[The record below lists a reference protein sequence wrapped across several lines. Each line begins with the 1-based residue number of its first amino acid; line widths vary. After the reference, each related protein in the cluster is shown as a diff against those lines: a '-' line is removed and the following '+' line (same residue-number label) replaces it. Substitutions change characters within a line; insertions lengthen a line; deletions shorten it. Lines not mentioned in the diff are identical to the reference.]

1 MKAKNK
7 KWYKLDNAAKIFP
20 PNENKLDPKVFRFA
34 CELYESVD
42 KDTLQYALDKTL
54 EEYPVFH
61 SSLKK
66 GLFWYYL
73 ETSSVKPIV
82 TEENKTLCEKINKE
96 LLFRVFYYKNRISL
110 EVNHALTDGTG
121 TLLFLKSLVANYLI
135 KKHNI
140 KSKIV
145 IDKTSRYEKEADSFE
160 KYYKK
165 NNNIEIPKGKKAYN
179 LKGEMYP
186 ERQLKVIEGTVST
199 DKIKK
204 LAKSHNTTVT
214 SYLASILIKSIGQTM
229 SLKAKRKPV
238 RITIPVNLRKY
249 FKSNTVRNFFN
260 TIILEYKFEE
270 TNDNLEQIIESVDK
284 QLKDNLTKEKLSA
297 QMNALA
303 VLENIFVIRL
313 VPLFIKDIVL
323 KYFHKQSRKE
333 QTIALSN
340 VGIVEMPENLSE
352 YIKLFDVF
360 ASTDSTQICMCSYLD
375 NMTLSFT
382 THFVE
387 SEIEKNFFKE
397 LSDKGIEIEIN
408 TNIVEEDDYEEVL

>member
-20 PNENKLDPKVFRFA
+20 PNSNKLDPKVFRFA
-34 CELYESVD
+34 CELYESID
-42 KDTLQYALDKTL
+42 IDILQYALDKTL
-54 EEYPVFH
+54 EEYPVFR

-82 TEENKTLCEKINKE
+82 TEENKTLCEKISKD
-96 LLFRVFYYKNRISL
+96 LLFRVFFYKNRISL

-121 TLLFLKSLVANYLI
+121 TLLFLKSLVSNYLI
-135 KKHNI
+135 KKHKI

-145 IDKTSRYEKEADSFE
+145 IDKTSIYEKETDSFE

-199 DKIKK
+199 EQIKK
-204 LAKSHNTTVT
+204 LAKAHSTTVT
-214 SYLASILIKSIGQTM
+214 SYLSSVLIKSIGQTM

-238 RITIPVNLRKY
+238 IITIPVNLRKY

-260 TIILEYKFEE
+260 TITLEYKFEE
-270 TNDNLEQIIESVDK
+270 GNDNLEQIIESVDK
-284 QLKDNLTKEKLSA
+284 QLKENLTKEKLSV

-303 VLENIFVIRL
+303 VLENVFVIRL
-313 VPLFIKDIVL
+313 VPIFIKDIVL

-340 VGIVEMPENLSE
+340 VGVVEMPEKLRD

-360 ASTDSTQICMCSYLD
+360 TSTDSTQICMCSYLD

-397 LSDKGIEIEIN
+397 LSDKGIVVEIN
-408 TNIVEEDDYEEVL
+408 TNIVEDDDYEEVL